1 MCPVIA
7 LITCT
12 FCVLMVLDYSKW
24 DAFVDSDEEQ
34 TAPPSANT
42 GRPVAAKSAPTMPPK
57 NDAQPEKPVVLDAR
71 AAVDKFGSLDVS
83 SISCTLHIEMD
94 RAPRQVPGLLNRF
107 EEPGAKLLSCKMNHP
122 AVFTGDDLVD
132 LTPDQL
138 ASVACDESEPLPAT
152 VYLSSSWSRER
163 TLSSWQRT
171 GCGSPCRSSW
181 TPSASWNRR
190 CAARPAGL
198 AASTRTMFSMRASW
212 GAQTTA
218 TVSGGAAEPQ
228 LL

>member
-1 MCPVIA
+1 MRPVIA

-71 AAVDKFGSLDVS
+71 AAVDKFGSLDVN

-152 VYLSSSWSRER
+152 VYLSSCLVQGED
-163 TLSSWQRT
+163 LEF
-171 GCGSPCRSSW
+171 
-181 TPSASWNRR
+181 
-190 CAARPAGL
+190 L
-198 AASTRTMFSMRASW
+198 AANGVWFTVQEFMDAVGKLESTVRGKTGWFGSVDTHHVFYEGIMGSADDRYCIGW
-212 GAQTTA
+212 G
-218 TVSGGAAEPQ
+218 S
-228 LL
+228 